1 MLRTSPFQIKLKC
14 HMKWNLKKKKKKSC
28 FHGSISAPS
37 ENLVCLLQYQDS
49 LATCMGANKVLF
61 PFLWLFL
68 IHFHIA
74 SLLQLLTSRKHKW
87 HPMEKKQGNL
97 FLPPLS
103 PPIIFLLDFLTV
115 YMKAVWGAY
124 DTAKN
129 NPTKKSVYCV
139 LPPSGTI
146 LRPWKELT
154 V

>member
-1 MLRTSPFQIKLKC
+1 
-14 HMKWNLKKKKKKSC
+14 
-28 FHGSISAPS
+28 
-37 ENLVCLLQYQDS
+37 
-49 LATCMGANKVLF
+49 
-61 PFLWLFL
+61 
-68 IHFHIA
+68 
-74 SLLQLLTSRKHKW
+74 
-87 HPMEKKQGNL
+87 MEKKQGNL

-115 YMKAVWGAY
+115 CMKAVWSAY